1 MQLVFR
7 LYNHLP
13 AVSPTLITGFFDVFG
28 TTVLQN
34 PDITHASEPGAFQKC
49 AARIQRLDCLNAGIY
64 RESERE
70 RACKIV
76 LLDESTR
83 AKRFSFSCVCNFLIT
98 TFNATA
104 LSRIEN
110 PDFQCIVTDNVI
122 ASFPFLNICLPDT
135 AMETCSDTS
144 WSQSENTG
152 MLIHRLKSN
161 PYFSALQSSIAKS
174 RKRWLEVNRNLLVT
188 ISIPSKSYF

>member
-1 MQLVFR
+1 M
-7 LYNHLP
+7 
-13 AVSPTLITGFFDVFG
+13 
-28 TTVLQN
+28 
-34 PDITHASEPGAFQKC
+34 
-49 AARIQRLDCLNAGIY
+49 
-64 RESERE
+64 
-70 RACKIV
+70 

-104 LSRIEN
+104 LSRIKN

-174 RKRWLEVNRNLLVT
+174 RKRWLEVNRTLLVT
-188 ISIPSKSYF
+188 IIFRLRLISITNSFRQFSAWMTFEYLFVQARGDNTCDIALVPCSAACSPPPHQFEVHFFYC